1 MIGRT
6 RPTIQPGQRVIA
18 PQPGPQ
24 HDFLSSRADIVVF
37 GGAAGGGKSFALLL
51 DPLRG
56 IADPYYTGVI
66 FRREMPRITAPGGLK
81 DEAIDLWQATG
92 ADCTSSPSIVFKWD
106 SGAKIQ
112 MSHLQLEKDK
122 LNWKGAQLS
131 WIGFDELTEFEES
144 QFWYLMSRARNVQS
158 RFRPRIRAT
167 TNPDGSSWVR
177 KLLDWW
183 IDPETGLAIPERSGV
198 IRHITRQDDVIVWV
212 NEDWRDEAGQPA
224 MTFTFIPS
232 SLDDNRILVDS
243 DPGYRQRLLATGHV
257 EGQKL
262 LYGNWNITHKK
273 GLFER
278 HRIDP
283 QGIYTHQVPDGLSWV
298 RYWDLADTE
307 PHERNPDPD
316 WTAGALVAV
325 HVDER
330 GTQHL
335 YIKDLVCERLSGSA
349 KHTLIQTTS
358 ARDGHFVTQAIEQE
372 GGASGSEV
380 GHDYKTRIL
389 AGFRVIMD
397 RPSGSKTMRASRWLG
412 LAEQAH
418 VHLVRD
424 EDGRRGDWFDG
435 LLSQLDTFP
444 SGKRDRV
451 DAISGG
457 YAVCTAGR
465 RPAIRK
471 VVVGR

>member
-1 MIGRT
+1 MVAIPRAE
-6 RPTIQPGQRVIA
+6 RVIR

-24 HDFLSSRADIVVF
+24 TAFLSSPADIVIY
-37 GGAAGGGKSFALLL
+37 GGAAGGGKSFALLM
-51 DPLRG
+51 DPLRA
-56 IADPYYTGVI
+56 ISDPHFTGVI

-81 DEAIDLWQATG
+81 DEAAGLWCDTG
-92 ADCTSSPSIVFKWD
+92 ASWTSSPHIVFRWP

-112 MSHLQLEKDK
+112 LSHLQLESDK
-122 LNWKGAQLS
+122 ENWKGAQLS
-131 WIGFDELTEFEES
+131 WIAFDELTEFEES
-144 QFWYLMSRARNVQS
+144 QFWYLLSRNRNVSS
-158 RFRPRIRAT
+158 RFKPCVRAT

-183 IDPETGLAIPERSGV
+183 IDPDTGLAIPGRSGV
-198 IRHITRQDDVIVWV
+198 VRHFVREQDAMVWV
-212 NEDWRDEAGQPA
+212 DEDWRDEDGNPA
-224 MTFTFIPS
+224 QTITFIS
-232 SLDDNRILVDS
+232 ASLTDNAALMES
-243 DPGYRQRLLATGHV
+243 DPTYRQRLLNTGYV

-262 LYGNWNITHKK
+262 LYGNWNITHGK

-278 HRIDP
+278 HRINP
-283 QGIYTHQVPDGLSWV
+283 QGIYPHEVPDGLSWV

-316 WTAGALVAV
+316 WTAGALVAL
-325 HVDER
+325 HTDQH
-330 GTQHL
+330 GTQRL

-349 KHTLIQTTS
+349 KHTLIRTT
-358 ARDGHFVTQAIEQE
+358 AERDGHTVTQALEQE

-380 GHDYKTRIL
+380 ARDYKTRIL
-389 AGFRVIMD
+389 AGFRVVMD
-397 RPSGSKTMRASRWLG
+397 RPTGSKTVRASRWLG
-412 LAEQAH
+412 LAEEAH
-418 VHLVRD
+418 VYLVRD
-424 EDGRRGDWFDG
+424 EDGRRSQWFDG

-451 DAISGG
+451 DAISGA

-465 RPAIRK
+465 RPAINR